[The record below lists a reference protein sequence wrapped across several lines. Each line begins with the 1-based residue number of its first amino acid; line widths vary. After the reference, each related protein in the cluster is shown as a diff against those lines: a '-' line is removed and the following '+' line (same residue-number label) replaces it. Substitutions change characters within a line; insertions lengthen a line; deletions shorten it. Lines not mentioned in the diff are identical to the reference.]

1 MLADVVIP
9 VNFFFSRHTETAET
23 NVVLFLFVSDVTNI

>member
-9 VNFFFSRHTETAET
+9 VNFFSRHTETAET